1 MKAREQWEKDAMVSA
16 GAGIDLGGR
25 KGAMDDQS
33 QSGRQAETARRIDEL
48 HDSPPYTGDTL
59 PQSWQT
65 DHRDL

>member
-1 MKAREQWEKDAMVSA
+1 MKVEEQWEREKRMVLA
-16 GAGIDLGGR
+16 EGDVGGR

-33 QSGRQAETARRIDEL
+33 QSGRQAETTRRIDQL